1 MAVINEKNAIFKNA
15 FFESLN
21 HATNSPYLI

>member
-1 MAVINEKNAIFKNA
+1 MAAINEKNAIFKNA

-21 HATNSPYLI
+21 LATNSPNLI